1 MSFRLLHTSD
11 WQLGMTR
18 RFLGP
23 DAQPRYDQARFDAVR
38 ALGRLCRER
47 DCGLVVVAGDAF
59 ESNLVSP
66 ATVARALE
74 ALREIPIPVVF
85 LPGNHDPLDEASVY
99 RSPAFTAN
107 RPPLLRILGEE
118 DIIRLDDAEVEVVGA
133 PWRSKHPTGNPF
145 LETLAALPP
154 AGGNVL
160 RIGLAHGKVDEIAF
174 QGESQS
180 VLPLD
185 ALKAALAE
193 GRLHYIALGDRHS
206 FTRVTDRIYYSGTP
220 VATDFNETDPGCVA
234 LVELAGDG
242 AISVE
247 RIPVGR
253 WRFLPRAAE
262 LSGAADADALSAQ
275 LEAEP
280 EKENA
285 IVRLTL
291 SGELGLAEE
300 ARLRQ
305 RLEHFS
311 HLFAGLEVRDDD
323 LHLRAE
329 IDPAMADAYTGFVA
343 DAARRLAD
351 RAAAGSGTAAD
362 ALSLLRRLAPP
373 DGGGA

>member
-1 MSFRLLHTSD
+1 MSFRFLHTSD

-18 RFLGP
+18 RFLGVE
-23 DAQPRYDQARFDAVR
+23 AQARYDQARFDAVR
-38 ALGRLCRER
+38 TLGRLCRER
-47 DCGLVVVAGDAF
+47 DCGLVVVAGDSF

-66 ATVARALE
+66 APAARALE
-74 ALREIPIPVVF
+74 ALREFPVSVVL

-99 RSPAFTAN
+99 RSAAFAAN

-118 DIIRLDDAEVEVVGA
+118 ESIHLENAEVEVVGA

-154 AGGNVL
+154 AGDSLL
-160 RIGLAHGKVDEIAF
+160 RIGIAHGMVDEIAF

-185 ALKAALAE
+185 SLKLALAE
-193 GRLHYIALGDRHS
+193 NRLHYIALGDRHS
-206 FTRVTDRIYYSGTP
+206 FTQVTDRIYYSGTP
-220 VATDFNETDPGCVA
+220 VATDFNETDPGRVA
-234 LVELAGDG
+234 LVELDG
-242 AISVE
+242 PSISVAPFQ
-247 RIPVGR
+247 IGN

-262 LSGAADADALSAQ
+262 LSGAVDADALCAQ
-275 LEAEP
+275 LETEP

-285 IVRLTL
+285 IIRLTL
-291 SGELGLAEE
+291 SAELGLAEE
-300 ARLRQ
+300 ARLRE

-329 IDPAMADAYTGFVA
+329 IDPAMADAYSGFVA
-343 DAARRLAD
+343 DAARRLAEQ
-351 RAAAGSGTAAD
+351 ASAGSGAAAD